1 VSLFTSG
8 GLGLGLKNL
17 VLLTS
22 LSQATVCGMQTYGCD
37 YRQQVSGSLHE
48 PDRTKQETGHQESGS
63 SRRSACMSSVPY
75 IVLLN
80 TRNVQFP
87 SPITEMGMWLSNN
100 DGCSKLRIT
109 VTFTS
114 RIPTTRDVYLL

>member
-1 VSLFTSG
+1 
-8 GLGLGLKNL
+8 
-17 VLLTS
+17 
-22 LSQATVCGMQTYGCD
+22 
-37 YRQQVSGSLHE
+37 
-48 PDRTKQETGHQESGS
+48 
-63 SRRSACMSSVPY
+63 MSSVPY